1 MRMIADANFALFVK
15 GHQQTMKTWMK
26 IGKCDISFGSSLFAI
41 ILKEFSVTLQSSQKT
56 AEFGELTTSLFMGI
70 AFEVCACRQ
79 RSNGE
84 IRNPL

>member
-1 MRMIADANFALFVK
+1 MEAYFALFVK
-15 GHQQTMKTWMK
+15 GHQQAMKTCMR
-26 IGKCDISFGSSLFAI
+26 IHKCGISFRSSLFAI
-41 ILKEFSVTLQSSQKT
+41 IRKEFSVTLQSSQKT

-79 RSNGE
+79 RSNGK